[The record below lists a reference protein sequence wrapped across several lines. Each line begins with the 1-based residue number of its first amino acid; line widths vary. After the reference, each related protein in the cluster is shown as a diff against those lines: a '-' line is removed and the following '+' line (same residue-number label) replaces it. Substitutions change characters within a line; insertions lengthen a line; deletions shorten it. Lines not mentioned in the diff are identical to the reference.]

1 MILRSVIAAA
11 ILPLPGIVDRI
22 GRRTLERL
30 VAALAAVNRILTRFA
45 FEEVVPGLA
54 EQLVVTAITLDRV
67 VAGAADQLVVA
78 SVAVKLVV
86 ARPAV

>member
-30 VAALAAVNRILTRFA
+30 VAVLAAVNRILTRVA
-45 FEEVVPGLA
+45 FQQVVPSLA
-54 EQLVVTAITLDRV
+54 EQLVVTATALDRV
-67 VAGAADQLVVA
+67 VTRRSR
-78 SVAVKLVV
+78 SVLS
-86 ARPAV
+86 RSPA